1 MVVGTGTGTGMMK
14 PMGALPPEFAHQ
26 SGALTI
32 GWRSAEDWVAQAG
45 DTPLFV
51 YDSAIVA
58 ARIARF
64 RAAMPAIDLHYAIKA
79 NPHSDLLAAV
89 APLVD
94 GLDVA
99 SAGELGMALAV
110 KPAHAISFAGPG
122 KRDDELAAAIRAGA
136 TLNVESEGEAT
147 RGFAIGARLGIAP
160 RMAVRVNPDIELR
173 GSGMRMGG
181 RASPFGVDAERA
193 AALVREIVAA
203 GADWRGFH
211 IYAGSQALDAGAIIE
226 TQAATL
232 DLAARLADAAGVA
245 PPLVNLGG
253 GFGVPYFANDVAL
266 DVERVG
272 AALHA
277 ALETR
282 AAVLRDTRFAIEL
295 GRWLVAEAGVY
306 LTRVIDVKQSQ
317 GEVFVVVDGG
327 LNHQLAASGNFGTV
341 VRRNYPLAVA
351 ARMGEAAA
359 ADAVSVVGPLCTPLD
374 RLGDRVA
381 LPPVVPGD
389 LIAIFMAGAYGAS
402 ASPAAFLG
410 HPPALEIV
418 TSVQPQP

>member
-1 MVVGTGTGTGMMK
+1 MK
-14 PMGALPPEFAHQ
+14 PMGAFPPEFAQQH
-26 SGALTI
+26 GPLVI
-32 GWRSAEDWVAQAG
+32 GGRSAADWVAQAG

-79 NPHSDLLAAV
+79 NPHGDLLAAI

-99 SAGELGMALAV
+99 SAGELGTALGV
-110 KPAHAISFAGPG
+110 KRASAISFAGPG
-122 KRDDELAAAIRAGA
+122 KRDDELAVAIRAGA
-136 TLNVESEGEAT
+136 TLNVESEGEAV
-147 RGFAIGARLGIAP
+147 RGFAIGERLGIAP
-160 RMAVRVNPDIELR
+160 LMAVRVNPDIELR

-181 RASPFGVDAERA
+181 RASPFGVDAIRA
-193 AALVREIVAA
+193 AALVRAIVAA

-226 TQAATL
+226 TQAATIA
-232 DLAARLADAAGVA
+232 LAARLAEEADVA

-253 GFGVPYFANDVAL
+253 GFGVPYFAGDVAL
-266 DVERVG
+266 DVERIG
-272 AALHA
+272 AALRA
-277 ALETR
+277 ALDDR
-282 AAVLRDTRFAIEL
+282 AAILRETRFAIEL

-317 GEVFVVVDGG
+317 GETFVVVDGG

-341 VRRNYPLAVA
+341 VRRNYPIAVA
-351 ARMGEAAA
+351 TRMGHPA
-359 ADAVSVVGPLCTPLD
+359 ADTVSVVGPLCTPLD
-374 RLGDRVA
+374 RLGDKVA
-381 LPPVVPGD
+381 LPPVAVGD
-389 LIAIFMAGAYGAS
+389 LVAIFLAGAYGAS

-410 HPPALEIV
+410 HPPAREIV
-418 TSVQPQP
+418 TPV

>member
-1 MVVGTGTGTGMMK
+1 MK
-14 PMGALPPEFAHQ
+14 PMGAFSPEFAQQH
-26 SGALTI
+26 GPLVI
-32 GWRSAEDWVAQAG
+32 GGRSAADWVAQAG

-79 NPHSDLLAAV
+79 NPHGDLLAAI

-99 SAGELGMALAV
+99 SAGELATALDV
-110 KPAHAISFAGPG
+110 KRASAISFAGPG

-136 TLNVESEGEAT
+136 TLNVESEGEAA
-147 RGFAIGARLGIAP
+147 RGFAIGERLGIAP

-181 RASPFGVDAERA
+181 RASPFGVDAVRA
-193 AALVREIVAA
+193 AALVRAIVAA

-226 TQAATL
+226 TQAATIA
-232 DLAARLADAAGVA
+232 LAARLAEEAAVA

-253 GFGVPYFANDVAL
+253 GFGVPYFAGDVAL

-272 AALHA
+272 AALRA
-277 ALETR
+277 ALDDR
-282 AAVLRDTRFAIEL
+282 AAILRETRFAIEL

-317 GEVFVVVDGG
+317 GETFVVVDGG

-341 VRRNYPLAVA
+341 VRRNYPIAVA
-351 ARMGEAAA
+351 TRMGHPA
-359 ADAVSVVGPLCTPLD
+359 ADTVSVVGPLCTPLD
-374 RLGDRVA
+374 RLGDKVA
-381 LPPVVPGD
+381 LPPVAVGD
-389 LIAIFMAGAYGAS
+389 LVAIFLAGAYGAS

-410 HPPALEIV
+410 HPPAREIV
-418 TSVQPQP
+418 TPV